1 LSEEKTEITNRTTGY
16 SFHVKVEREIRTQTA
31 AKYPDKTVAYATLS
45 GNDDTFEAM
54 VDHAK
59 KAKETIDAILAE
71 PAKEEP
77 EEGSEVAIE
86 SEKGPGE

>member
-1 LSEEKTEITNRTTGY
+1 MSEEKTEITNRTAGY
-16 SFHVKVEREIRTQTA
+16 SFHVKVEREIRTATE

-54 VDHAK
+54 VEHAK

-71 PAKEEP
+71 PEE
-77 EEGSEVAIE
+77 EASEVAIE